1 MSTESSEDL
10 SLHEVAERLDVH
22 YMTAYRYVR
31 LGVLPARREGRS
43 WRILSSDVD
52 VFMSRDE
59 PRTVRGEADWADR
72 FFNRVIAA
80 DEAGAWGV
88 VEAACS
94 SGMAIPEAYAELLSP
109 AMVRIGDLWAAGDM
123 DIATEHAASEVVAR
137 IIARLGP
144 RMTRR
149 GVRRGTVVLGS
160 TATELHSLP
169 LAMVADMFRAAQYD
183 VVDLGA
189 YLPPESFAAYVES
202 RPDVVAV
209 GIGITT
215 PGQDDEIAATLA
227 ALREVTS
234 VPIII
239 GGGGVDEETA
249 IRLGADGWAHP
260 ASDAV
265 ELVERLLSAGGES
278 SA

>member
-1 MSTESSEDL
+1 MSTEAPEDL

-43 WRILSSDVD
+43 WRILSSDLDAFV
-52 VFMSRDE
+52 SRDE
-59 PRTVRGEADWADR
+59 PRTIRGEADWADR

-88 VEAACS
+88 VEAAFS
-94 SGMAIPEAYAELLSP
+94 SGMAIPDAYPELLTP
-109 AMVRIGDLWAAGDM
+109 AMLRIGDLWSAGEM
-123 DIATEHAASEVVAR
+123 DIATEHAASEVVSR

-160 TATELHSLP
+160 TSTELHSLP
-169 LAMVADMFRAAQYD
+169 LAMVADMFRAAQFD
-183 VVDLGA
+183 VIDLGA
-189 YLPPESFAAYVES
+189 YLPPESFASYVES
-202 RPDVVAV
+202 QPDVVAV
-209 GIGITT
+209 GIGVTT
-215 PGQDDEIAATLA
+215 PGQEDEIAATLT

-234 VPIII
+234 VPIVL
-239 GGGGVDEETA
+239 GGGGVDEEMA

-260 ASDAV
+260 AGDAV
-265 ELVERLLSAGGES
+265 ELVETLLSAGGGS
-278 SA
+278 SV